1 MRRRSSKLSFDLALR
16 GLGAFTHV
24 QRFGGHPVGV
34 DADQRK
40 SSNSHL
46 AQDGAAD
53 AGSAQ

>member
-1 MRRRSSKLSFDLALR
+1 MDSASLYGTDCMTV
-16 GLGAFTHV
+16 THV